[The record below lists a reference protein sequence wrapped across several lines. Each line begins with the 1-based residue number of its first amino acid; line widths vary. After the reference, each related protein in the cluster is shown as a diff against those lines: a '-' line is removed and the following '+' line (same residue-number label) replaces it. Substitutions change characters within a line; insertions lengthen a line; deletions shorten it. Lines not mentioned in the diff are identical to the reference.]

1 MGRTEKSIR
10 NFKFTL
16 ISQIVT
22 IVVSFVTRTCL
33 VRILGIEAVSLN
45 GLFTQVI
52 SAISLAEMGV
62 GTAIVYNLYK
72 PLAEGDHEKI
82 SQLMNLF
89 RTAYWIIAAA
99 TLIIGIILIP
109 WLPYL
114 ITDISSDISYI
125 RIVYLMFIFQSA
137 VSYLFSYKIA
147 LMSADQNGYI
157 YTRISTIFK
166 LAGTALILIV
176 LVISREYLVFLGAN
190 ILLTI
195 ITDLY
200 ASNVAQKKYP
210 FIDKKAK
217 LPKEERRHIFSNIR
231 NLFIMQFA
239 GRVVDSTDNILI
251 SSMISTILVGLYS
264 NYMVVIGVFKQ
275 LSDRLMA
282 ATAPSMGNLFVT
294 NDTDSKEKNLYRLTF
309 IVYIFASIA
318 TVGIYSCIQPFVEI
332 WLGKE
337 YLLDLP
343 VVFVLCFLYFVAIIY
358 DPLKYAMFL
367 TGYFDIG
374 RNISFASAMTNLV
387 VSVIL
392 GRQIGLIGIFIGTMT
407 TYVIEIITKTY
418 YLFKLYLKRSPRQY
432 VFLWIKMT
440 LVFLAEIWITHI
452 ISSKLTLPALP
463 AFLIMG
469 FLSVLITS
477 IAVTLVFF
485 RTDYYGYMISLL
497 QTNIKKIFS
506 KLSSKL
512 PSSRGSKS

>member
-16 ISQIVT
+16 IAQIVT

-72 PLAEGDHEKI
+72 PLAEGDHEKV

-99 TLIIGIILIP
+99 TLVIGIILIP

-147 LMSADQNGYI
+147 LMQADQNGYI
-157 YTRISTIFK
+157 YTRIFTIFK
-166 LAGTALILIV
+166 LVGTALILIV
-176 LVISREYLVFLGAN
+176 LVISREFLVFLGAN

-195 ITDLY
+195 VTDLY

-210 FIDKKAK
+210 YINKKAK
-217 LPKEERRHIFSNIR
+217 LPKDERGHIFSNIR

-275 LSDRLMA
+275 LSDRLMTA
-282 ATAPSMGNLFVT
+282 AAPSMGNLFVT
-294 NDTDSKEKNLYRLTF
+294 DETDSKERNLYRLTF
-309 IVYIFASIA
+309 IFYIFASIA
-318 TVGIYSCIQPFVEI
+318 TVGTYSCIQPFVEI

-337 YLLDLP
+337 YLLEMS
-343 VVFVLCFLYFVAIIY
+343 VVFVLCLLYFVAIIFE
-358 DPLKYAMFL
+358 PLKNAMFL
-367 TGYFDIG
+367 TGYFAIG
-374 RNISFASAMTNLV
+374 RNISFVSAMTNLI

-407 TYVIEIITKTY
+407 TYIIEIITKTY
-418 YLFKLYLKRSPRQY
+418 YLFKLYLKRSPKYY
-432 VFLWIKMT
+432 VFLWIRMIM
-440 LVFLAEIWITHI
+440 VFLAEIWIIHI
-452 ISSKLTLPALP
+452 ISNIIILPALP

-469 FLSVLITS
+469 SLSVLITV

-485 RTDYYGYMISLL
+485 RTDYYAYVLKLL
-497 QTNIKKIFS
+497 QTNIKKAFS

>member
-1 MGRTEKSIR
+1 MGRTEKSIQ

-16 ISQIVT
+16 IAQIVT
-22 IVVSFVTRTCL
+22 ILVSFVTRTCL

-72 PLAEGDHEKI
+72 PLAEGDHEKV

-99 TLIIGIILIP
+99 TVVIGIILIP

-147 LMSADQNGYI
+147 LMQADQNGYI
-157 YTRISTIFK
+157 YTRIYTIFK
-166 LAGTALILIV
+166 LVGTALILII
-176 LVISREYLVFLGAN
+176 LVISKEYLVFLGAN

-195 ITDLY
+195 VTDLY
-200 ASNVAQKKYP
+200 ASNVAQRKYP
-210 FIDKKAK
+210 YIDKRAK
-217 LPKEERRHIFSNIR
+217 LPKEERSQIFSNIR

-294 NDTDSKEKNLYRLTF
+294 DDTDSKERNLFRLTF
-309 IVYIFASIA
+309 IFYIFASIA
-318 TVGIYSCIQPFVEI
+318 TIGIYSCIQPFI
-332 WLGKE
+332 KLWLGEE
-337 YLLDLP
+337 YLLDMS
-343 VVFVLCFLYFVAIIY
+343 VVFVLCFLYFVAIIFE
-358 DPLKYAMFL
+358 PLKNAMFL
-367 TGYFDIG
+367 TGYFAIG
-374 RNISFASAMTNLV
+374 RNISFISAMTNLI

-392 GRQIGLIGIFIGTMT
+392 GRKIGLIGIFIGTMT

-418 YLFKLYLKRSPRQY
+418 YLFKRYLKRSPKQY
-432 VFLWIKMT
+432 VFLWIRMT
-440 LVFLAEIWITHI
+440 LVFLAEIWIIHI
-452 ISSKLTLPALP
+452 INNKLILSTLP

-469 FLSVLITS
+469 ILSVLITV

-485 RTDYYGYMISLL
+485 RTDYYEYVVRLL
-497 QTNIKKIFS
+497 QTNIINIFS
-506 KLSSKL
+506 KISTRLSS
-512 PSSRGSKS
+512 SRRE